1 MENKMYIVSDLD
13 MGTILNVMTYEYYA
27 RLYRRLHR
35 AQLNRRPYFKEYM
48 DECKKYLDLESI
60 SEEAWRGGYE
70 FIADLFD
77 DNEANGTPCDEE
89 ALFQQ
94 NIMQTL
100 NMCNKRRR

>member
-1 MENKMYIVSDLD
+1 MESKTYTVSETD

-27 RLYRRLHR
+27 RLYRRLQR
-35 AQLNRRPYFKEYM
+35 VQFNRRPYFEEYVN
-48 DECKKYLDLESI
+48 ECKRYLDLESI

-89 ALFQQ
+89 ARFQRNIIEMQSLFD
-94 NIMQTL
+94 
-100 NMCNKRRR
+100 KRR